1 MQQREEHCHLKLSKK
16 IAEGPQRTPYTR
28 FSSLEKTRPFSIE
41 PNLSLQ
47 PTCTNL
53 NTTPTTAP
61 PKTNHAELTL
71 NRNKSTAAI
80 PAIKIAGTL
89 KSVSRANCH
98 PTNAISATAAAF
110 TPSRNAPAVGDLRNF
125 GRYFAVIATNT
136 NAGKNIPNVASTA
149 PRQPEITYP
158 TNVATVKNGPGV
170 PWLIAIASINW
181 FSVSQCSRST
191 KSARSS
197 ASRT

>member
-89 KSVSRANCH
+89 NSASRANCH
-98 PTNAISATAAAF
+98 PTNAINATAAAF
-110 TPSRNAPAVGDLRNF
+110 TPSRNAPAVGDFLNRGKN
-125 GRYFAVIATNT
+125 FAVTPTNT
-136 NAGKNIPNVASTA
+136 NAGKNIPTVASAA
-149 PRQPEITYP
+149 PFHPASTYP
-158 TNVATVKNGPGV
+158 MNVDTVKNGPGV
-170 PWLIAIASINW
+170 PWLTAIASINW
-181 FSVSQCSRST
+181 LSVSQCSRST
-191 KSARSS
+191 RSARST
-197 ASRT
+197 ANKT